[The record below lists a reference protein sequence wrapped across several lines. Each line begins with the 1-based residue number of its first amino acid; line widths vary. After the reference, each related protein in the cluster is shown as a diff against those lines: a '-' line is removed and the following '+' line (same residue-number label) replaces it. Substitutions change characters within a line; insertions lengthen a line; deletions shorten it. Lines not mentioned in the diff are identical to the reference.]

1 MTLLFISSHNSV
13 DRTPAQSLGGHE
25 LDSCQGLRFFLFL
38 INISFPSLKFT
49 IFIHLSIIIHDIK
62 NLGKYNV
69 VYVSEKCLKSF
80 SSNSKMEGKGPAF
93 ASGGEMF

>member
-1 MTLLFISSHNSV
+1 
-13 DRTPAQSLGGHE
+13 
-25 LDSCQGLRFFLFL
+25 
-38 INISFPSLKFT
+38 
-49 IFIHLSIIIHDIK
+49 
-62 NLGKYNV
+62 LGKYNV